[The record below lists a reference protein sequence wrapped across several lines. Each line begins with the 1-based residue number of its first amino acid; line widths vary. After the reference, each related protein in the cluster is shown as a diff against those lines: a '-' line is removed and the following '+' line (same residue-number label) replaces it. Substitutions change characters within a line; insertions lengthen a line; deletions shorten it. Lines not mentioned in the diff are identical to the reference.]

1 MKEPSTDS
9 SSIFVKVRTREFMV
23 PPIRDCLVIGKK
35 APIGF
40 VALKKALSLLHG
52 APFERLQPESD
63 VISDILVRAAVLRKI
78 PREKLIALVLAR
90 VAPLMADD
98 ELAQLDIEVE
108 VVLEEQL

>member
-1 MKEPSTDS
+1 MKESPTDG
-9 SSIFVKVRTREFMV
+9 SSIFVKLRAREFMV

-52 APFERLQPESD
+52 APFERLQHQTD
-63 VISDILVRAAVLRKI
+63 AISDILVRASILRKI
-78 PREKLIALVLAR
+78 PREKLIRLVVER
-90 VAPLMADD
+90 VEPLMADD
-98 ELAQLDIEVE
+98 ELVHLDIEVE